1 VLYRYLR
8 IRDVCRLLTNAHVIN
23 EMKAIGDEHRAW
35 RIATLYSTAP
45 SRRRHEIRF
54 VIFYNI
60 RMRLRA
66 YTR

>member
-1 VLYRYLR
+1 MR
-8 IRDVCRLLTNAHVIN
+8 VID
-23 EMKAIGDEHRAW
+23 EKKAIGDEHCAW
-35 RIATLYSTAP
+35 RIATLYNTP

-54 VIFYNI
+54 VIVYI